1 MATGIGKVVKSG
13 VYMIQCYD
21 CDDEL
26 IWGGDHDN
34 EDIEG
39 GIISNYNCSEC
50 DCTAIIYWNNKGNNN
65 ES

>member
-1 MATGIGKVVKSG
+1 
-13 VYMIQCYD
+13 MIQCYD